1 MLFSHLLK
9 QKRSRFNDV
18 NTIKIEKNT
27 NCKNDK
33 IVGIKSLKSSEEMGS
48 DINNFV
54 SIIQSKLENYNN
66 PVIVKIHD
74 VINIMVLKELA
85 AIRQLKGFDNVV
97 KYICDF
103 SCMDDKSRWANKINE
118 PVTFCNNKQ
127 DNLHFIVMEY
137 VSNGD
142 ISEYVKKASLIEIRS
157 LLIQLVFTILILGT
171 KYKMNH
177 GDLNTGNILIQSTT
191 KKRIVYQYRNKT
203 YYVKSCG
210 IMPVLIDFGR
220 SSHFST
226 IQYESIMDEIF
237 TAINVC
243 VLYIQDDNLKTAFH
257 TFIHQQF
264 IKNYDSPLGFLR
276 DLKQFFDDQ

>member
-1 MLFSHLLK
+1 MLYSHLLK

-18 NTIKIEKNT
+18 NTIKLEKNT
-27 NCKNDK
+27 KCKNNK
-33 IVGIKSLKSSEEMGS
+33 IVGIKSLKSSEESGN
-48 DINNFV
+48 DIDNFV
-54 SIIQSKLENYNN
+54 SIIQSKLENYDN

-74 VINIMVLKELA
+74 ARNIMVLKELA
-85 AIRQLKGFDNVV
+85 AMRRLKGFENVV

-127 DNLHFIVMEY
+127 DKLHFIVMEY
-137 VSNGD
+137 VSSGD
-142 ISEYVKKASLIEIRS
+142 ISEYMKKASLIEIRC
-157 LLIQLVFTILILGT
+157 LIIQLVFTILILGT

-191 KKRIVYQYRNKT
+191 KKRIVYQYRNKS

-210 IMPVLIDFGR
+210 IIPVLIDFGR
-220 SSHFST
+220 ASHFST

-237 TAINVC
+237 TAVNVC
-243 VLYIQDDNLKTAFH
+243 VLYIQDNNLKTLFYS
-257 TFIHQQF
+257 FLQQQF
-264 IKNYDSPLGFLR
+264 IKNSDSPLCFLQ
-276 DLKQFFDDQ
+276 DLKHFLNDQ

>member
-27 NCKNDK
+27 NCKNNK

-48 DINNFV
+48 DIDNFV

-74 VINIMVLKELA
+74 ARNIMVLKELA
-85 AIRQLKGFDNVV
+85 AMRRLKGFDNVV

-243 VLYIQDDNLKTAFH
+243 VLYIQDIHLKTAFQ

-264 IKNYDSPLGFLR
+264 IKNSDSPLGFLR